1 MAYCFLCFESQPK
14 HDLGNNCHF
23 FQPSQASLNSLQC
36 IFTLFVFL
44 HLFVKFKHSI
54 FHGHSIF
61 LSMVKATF
69 DCMKFNKVAT
79 FHCNWHPKRPN
90 NRHPVIPILT
100 WIWCL
105 NPSFFWGGGQQKNTP
120 PHLQVWRNEGKMDCP
135 KLLSLPFETC
145 SQPPPVAEPHVVAG
159 VFGGFETAPMTA
171 GPRRPY
177 SLVVGSMFFLVPEVI
192 ISYKQAVIMS
202 TEYSHNL
209 NMLKREYE
217 IGPLNWNS

>member
-105 NPSFFWGGGQQKNTP
+105 NPSFFLGGRSTKKHTSSPAGLKE
-120 PHLQVWRNEGKMDCP
+120 WREDG
-135 KLLSLPFETC
+135 LPQAFVLAFWNMLPTAT
-145 SQPPPVAEPHVVAG
+145 S
-159 VFGGFETAPMTA
+159 GGT
-171 GPRRPY
+171 PRR
-177 SLVVGSMFFLVPEVI
+177 SRRFRRFRDRTHDSRT
-192 ISYKQAVIMS
+192 KA
-202 TEYSHNL
+202 
-209 NMLKREYE
+209 
-217 IGPLNWNS
+217 PL